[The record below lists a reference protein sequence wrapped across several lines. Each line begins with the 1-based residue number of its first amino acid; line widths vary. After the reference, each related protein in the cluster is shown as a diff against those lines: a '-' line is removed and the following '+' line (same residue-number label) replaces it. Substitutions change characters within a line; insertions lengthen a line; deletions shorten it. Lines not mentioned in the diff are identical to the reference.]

1 MTRGSKSFSLSQVVG
16 ALYTRMSFLVPIL
29 THQSIAYEQGV
40 LQHSAQDLHLHEGG
54 GPEDE
59 LEISCAKEGGI
70 SGSGRRRRLR
80 RRHKRVVWWF
90 ALGGKLRPRFYY
102 CYCYC

>member
-1 MTRGSKSFSLSQVVG
+1 
-16 ALYTRMSFLVPIL
+16 MSFLVPIL

-59 LEISCAKEGGI
+59 LEIIRAEEGGTP
-70 SGSGRRRRLR
+70 SSRRRLR
-80 RRHKRVVWWF
+80 RRRRKRVGCLP
-90 ALGGKLRPRFYY
+90 ALQQAVLDD
-102 CYCYC
+102 